1 MLTEITYRKSQ
12 NRIQFDPF
20 LVQVVR
26 VVDSSNNEYSL
37 EVITPT
43 TSVSGLSAKQFT
55 DHGAPV
61 TPLGKMMKYLGVS
74 QLTELS
80 HMIRSND
87 GDRPTSPTW
96 IQVYR
101 ELVEWATLFAII
113 LEKDFGTDTLIV
125 YDGLL
130 RSKVFAK

>member
-1 MLTEITYRKSQ
+1 RTGCFLIDPQSIEALRSELKTSITGDRRVLDELRDDIRPLKAATRKIQPRSTTAISLVGTDGGN
-12 NRIQFDPF
+12 NRIEFDPF
-20 LVQVVR
+20 LVQLVR

-80 HMIRSND
+80 HMIR
-87 GDRPTSPTW
+87 
-96 IQVYR
+96 
-101 ELVEWATLFAII
+101 
-113 LEKDFGTDTLIV
+113 
-125 YDGLL
+125 
-130 RSKVFAK
+130 